1 MRGSVGASLADA
13 HTVMK
18 MAAAGVLRGCVETE
32 YPLEQVNE
40 ALARLAAG
48 KVTGRLVIIP

>member
-1 MRGSVGASLADA
+1 ME
-13 HTVMK
+13 
-18 MAAAGVLRGCVETE
+18 MAAAGVLRGCVEAE

-40 ALARLAAG
+40 TLARLAVG